1 MARKK
6 ILRSVLSIVLLFSL
20 NAGAFAQGSASRVT
34 GVVTDSSGAV
44 VPEARVT
51 LTNEG
56 TKLSF
61 TTETSAAGAFVFDS
75 VQIGTYTLAVEK
87 GGFKKFLATGNVV
100 NIGQPTTVNAT
111 LEVGQVAEIVEVR
124 GGAETVQTSSSGNF
138 GTIVEQR
145 IVERLP
151 IVGVRGRNPL
161 DLVLLQPG
169 VVNGANTGGGIHVN
183 GTRDRAWN
191 FTLDGIDINETSAGG
206 SNFSPLRTNPDSISE
221 FKVITS
227 NPTAEFGRN
236 SGAQVALV
244 TRSGSNEFHGNL
256 FEFYQTPRFHANEFA
271 NNLNDVTKPQF
282 VQHIAGG
289 SLGGPVWIPKIYDGH
304 NRTFFFTNLQFLRTR
319 ETRTVTSNVYTQTAR
334 NGVFRYVAGGQNNP
348 AGVSGASVDAQGN
361 VLPGVNVKSYS
372 IVANDPAGRGLD
384 PTVQQVIGL
393 TPLPNNFTVGD
404 GLNIAGY
411 SWTPIQRENQEDL
424 TVKIDHLINPN
435 HAVYGRWAQGNQ
447 DTIGDFVNDGWS
459 RFPGTP
465 RIVDTIRRPQN
476 LALNWRW
483 TLTDRLTN
491 EAIFGIN
498 KFKFDFFNP
507 DPNSADNP
515 PFFFGLVTSPLDPTV
530 GNLRELTTYQVVDNL
545 SWIRGSHAYKAGLN
559 FRFQK
564 HEDRRGSVASANVRA
579 FADFSRTVNPVDP
592 TTFRLPTDINTSNDR
607 PRLQSAINELLG
619 RVGNINQA
627 FVAESDDAYAAPGT
641 LFVFASRFD
650 ELDFYVQDNW
660 RLRPNLTLDFGLRWE
675 IKNSPRSV
683 NGSIILRPDQ
693 DIHIGATPSTTLTWV
708 EQELHDDDVNNF
720 GPSIGIAWDPF
731 GTGKTSVRANYRIAY
746 DRMNTFVVS
755 STIYQSEPGLT
766 LGVVNQTF
774 GQGGGRLSDGLPVL
788 SPPAGLTPTQLR
800 QPAAF
805 SAGSIHVIDPNWV
818 APRTQQWGF
827 SVQRE
832 VGWNTVVELNY
843 IGNKGEHLFGAYNIN
858 QVNIQ
863 TNGFIDAFKT
873 VQSGGQSTLIN
884 QLLGPDPARR
894 PNETGS
900 DMVRRLFLP
909 ELNLNSVAALAATLA
924 RRTAGGVPL
933 PQASGLGA
941 TFFFPF
947 PQFAG
952 GLNVLD
958 SGDRSIYNAFQVI
971 VNRRSSSGLTLQ
983 ASYTLA
989 KSMDTRSFDP
999 AFTRVGTGS
1008 TQNASSTPFDIRNRE
1023 LNYARSDFDRRHS
1036 FQGSAVYDLPFGK
1049 GQQFASDINGALERI
1064 VGGWSVTGSVVATT
1078 GRPFTVYS
1086 GANTYSNVL
1095 QSPANC
1101 SGCRPDIIRRMF
1113 EATSGTEFYLT
1124 PSQRGAAFDT
1134 ATLTRGIFSVPEP
1147 GQLGNTGRNY
1157 FTTPGFFNLNLAVGK
1172 STRITETHRLD
1183 YRLEMQNATNTPSFG
1198 LPNSA
1203 VITDSTF
1210 MRARGNTVST
1220 ARKIQMALKYVF

>member
-1 MARKK
+1 MAKK
-6 ILRSVLSIVLLFSL
+6 RISHVVLVVVLFLNLSV
-20 NAGAFAQGSASRVT
+20 GAFAQGSASRVT
-34 GVVTDSSGAV
+34 GVVLDQNGAV
-44 VPEARVT
+44 VPEAKVT

-56 TKLSF
+56 TKSAF
-61 TTETSAAGAFVFDS
+61 TTETSSTGTYVFDS
-75 VQIGTYTLAVEK
+75 VQIGSYTLSIEK
-87 GGFKKFLATGNVV
+87 DGFKKFVALNNVV
-100 NIGQPTTVNAT
+100 NIGQPTTINAT
-111 LEVGQVAEIVEVR
+111 LEIGQVAETVEVR

-161 DLVLLQPG
+161 DLVVLQPG
-169 VVNGANTGGGIHVN
+169 VVSGANTGGGFHVN

-227 NPTAEFGRN
+227 NPTAEYGRN

-244 TRSGSNEFHGNL
+244 TRSGTNEFHGNL
-256 FEFYQTPRFHANEFA
+256 FEFYQTPRFHANEFS
-271 NNLNDVTKPQF
+271 NNLNNVTKPQF

-304 NRTFFFTNLQFLRTR
+304 NKTFFFTNLQFLRTR
-319 ETRTVTSNVYTQTAR
+319 ETRTVTSTVYTQAAR

-348 AGVSGASVDAQGN
+348 AGVAGASVDSQGN
-361 VLPGVNVKSYS
+361 VLPGVNVRTYS
-372 IVANDPAGRGLD
+372 IVANDPLGRGLD
-384 PTVQQVIGL
+384 PTVQSVIAL

-404 GLNIAGY
+404 GLNTAGY
-411 SWTPIQRENQEDL
+411 SWTPIQRENQEDF
-424 TVKIDHLINPN
+424 TIKVDHVINQN
-435 HAVYGRWAQGNQ
+435 HTIYGRWAQGNQ

-465 RIVDTIRRPQN
+465 RIVDTIRRPKN

-483 TLTDRLTN
+483 TPTDRLTN
-491 EAIFGIN
+491 EAVFGIN

-507 DPNSADNP
+507 DPNAADNP

-530 GNLRELTTYQVVDNL
+530 GNLRELTTYQYVDNI
-545 SWIRGSHAYKAGLN
+545 SWLRGAHTYKAGFN

-592 TTFRLPTDINTSNDR
+592 ATFRLPADINTASDR

-619 RVGNINQA
+619 RVGSISQA
-627 FVAESDDAYAAPGT
+627 FVAESDDAYAPPGT

-660 RLRPNLTLDFGLRWE
+660 KLRPNLTLDFGLRWE
-675 IKNSPRSV
+675 IKKAPRSV

-693 DIHIGATPSTTLTWV
+693 DIFIDAPPSNTLRWV
-708 EQELHDDDVNNF
+708 EEKLHDDDVNNF
-720 GPSIGIAWDPF
+720 GPSVGIAWDPF

-774 GQGGGRLSDGLPVL
+774 GQSGGRLSDGLPTL
-788 SPPAGLTPTQLR
+788 APPSGLTPNQLR

-818 APRTQQWGF
+818 APRSQQWGVSF
-827 SVQRE
+827 QRE
-832 VGWNTVVELNY
+832 IGWRTVIELNY

-858 QVNIQ
+858 QVN
-863 TNGFIDAFKT
+863 TRDNGFVDAFKT
-873 VQSGGQSTLIN
+873 VRAGGQSALIN
-884 QLLGPDPARR
+884 QLMQPDPARR
-894 PNETGS
+894 ANETGS
-900 DMVRRLFLP
+900 DMVRRLFP
-909 ELNLNSVAALAATLA
+909 TELNLNSVAALAATLA

-958 SGDRSIYNAFQVI
+958 SGDRSTYNAFQVI
-971 VNRRSSSGLTLQ
+971 ANRRSSGGLTLQ

-989 KSMDTRSFDP
+989 RSRDTRSFDP

-1008 TQNASSTPFDIRNRE
+1008 TQNASSTPFDIRDRE
-1023 LNYARSDFDRRHS
+1023 LNYALSDFDRKHS

-1049 GQQFASDINGALERI
+1049 GQRFASDINPVLDRI
-1064 VGGWSVTGSVVATT
+1064 IGGWSLTGSVVWTS
-1078 GRPFTVYS
+1078 GRPFTIYS
-1086 GANTYSNVL
+1086 GSFTYSNVL
-1095 QSPANC
+1095 QTPVNCDGCSP
-1101 SGCRPDIIRRMF
+1101 DMIRRMF
-1113 EATSGTEFYLT
+1113 EASAGTEFYLD
-1124 PSQRGAAFDT
+1124 PSQRGAAFNST
-1134 ATLTRGIFSVPEP
+1134 TLTRGIFSVPEP
-1147 GQLGNTGRNY
+1147 GEFSNTGRN
-1157 FTTPGFFNLNLAVGK
+1157 FFITPGFFNLNLAVGK
-1172 STRITETHRLD
+1172 ATRITETQRLE